1 MNKYLSTLG
10 RVFLAQL
17 FLLQVIALII
27 GFFNNPTGYLDYQ
40 NALGHQGLPGI
51 FAPLII
57 LIQLV
62 GGSALMLGLKTK
74 AAAIGMAIYAIFIS
88 FALGLSPFQ
97 YLAIVGGLLILAANP
112 TTAFSLDNLKKSS

>member
-10 RVFLAQL
+10 RIFLAQL

-62 GGSALMLGLKTK
+62 GGSALMLGFKTK
-74 AAAIGMAIYAIFIS
+74 PAAIAMAIYAIFIS
-88 FALGLSPFQ
+88 LALGLSPFQ
-97 YLAIVGGLLILAANP
+97 YLAIVGGLLTLAANP
-112 TTAFSLDNLKKSS
+112 TTAFSLDNLKK

>member
-10 RVFLAQL
+10 RVLLAQV
-17 FLLQVIALII
+17 FLLQVIALIV

-40 NALGHQGLPGI
+40 NALGHQGLPGV

-57 LIQLV
+57 LVQLV
-62 GGSALMLGLKTK
+62 GGSALLLGYKTK
-74 AAAIGMAIYAIFIS
+74 TAAIVMSTYALFIS

-97 YLAIVGGLLILAANP
+97 YLAIIGGLLTLAANP
-112 TTAFSLDNLKKSS
+112 VTALSLDNLKK

>member
-27 GFFNNPTGYLDYQ
+27 GFFNNPNGYLDYQ

-62 GGSALMLGLKTK
+62 GGSALMLGFKTK
-74 AAAIGMAIYAIFIS
+74 PAAIAMAIYAIFIS

-97 YLAIVGGLLILAANP
+97 YLAIVGGLLTLAANP

>member
-1 MNKYLSTLG
+1 MNKYLGTLG
-10 RVFLAQL
+10 RVLLAQL

-57 LIQLV
+57 LVQLV
-62 GGSALMLGLKTK
+62 GGSALLLGFKTK
-74 AAAIGMAIYAIFIS
+74 PASIAMAIYAIFIS

-97 YLAIVGGLLILAANP
+97 YLAIVGGLLTLAANP
-112 TTAFSLDNLKKSS
+112 ATAFSLDNLKK

>member
-10 RVFLAQL
+10 RVLLAQL

-27 GFFNNPTGYLDYQ
+27 GFFNSPTGYLDYQ

-57 LIQLV
+57 LVQFV
-62 GGSALMLGLKTK
+62 GGIALMLGFKTK
-74 AAAIGMAIYAIFIS
+74 LAAIAMAIYAIFIS

-97 YLAIVGGLLILAANP
+97 YMAIVGGLLTLAANP
-112 TTAFSLDNLKKSS
+112 TTAFSVDNLKRST

>member
-1 MNKYLSTLG
+1 MNKYLGTLG
-10 RVFLAQL
+10 RVLLAQL

-57 LIQLV
+57 LVQLV
-62 GGSALMLGLKTK
+62 GGSALLLGFKTK
-74 AAAIGMAIYAIFIS
+74 HAAIAMALYAIFIS

-97 YLAIVGGLLILAANP
+97 YLAIVGGLLTLAANP
-112 TTAFSLDNLKKSS
+112 ATAFSLDNLKK

>member
-27 GFFNNPTGYLDYQ
+27 GFFNNPNGYLDYQ
-40 NALGHQGLPGI
+40 NALCHQGLPGI

-62 GGSALMLGLKTK
+62 GGSALMLGFKTK
-74 AAAIGMAIYAIFIS
+74 PAAIAMAIYATFIS
-88 FALGLSPFQ
+88 LDLGLSPFQ
-97 YLAIVGGLLILAANP
+97 YLAIVGGLLTLAENP
-112 TTAFSLDNLKKSS
+112 TTAFSLDNLKK

>member
-62 GGSALMLGLKTK
+62 GGTALVLGFKTK

>member
-1 MNKYLSTLG
+1 MNKYLGTLG
-10 RVFLAQL
+10 RVLLAQL

-57 LIQLV
+57 LVQLV
-62 GGSALMLGLKTK
+62 GGSALLLGFKTK
-74 AAAIGMAIYAIFIS
+74 HAAIAMAIYAIFIS

-97 YLAIVGGLLILAANP
+97 YLAIVGGLLTLAANP
-112 TTAFSLDNLKKSS
+112 ATAFSLDNLKK

>member
-10 RVFLAQL
+10 RVLLAQL

-27 GFFNNPTGYLDYQ
+27 GFFNSPTGYLDYQ

-57 LIQLV
+57 LVQLV
-62 GGSALMLGLKTK
+62 GGVALMLGFKTK
-74 AAAIGMAIYAIFIS
+74 PAAIAMAIYAIFIS

-97 YLAIVGGLLILAANP
+97 YMAIVGGLLTLAANP
-112 TTAFSLDNLKKSS
+112 TTAFSVDNLKRST

>member
-1 MNKYLSTLG
+1 MIKYLGTLG
-10 RVFLAQL
+10 RVLLAQL

-57 LIQLV
+57 LVQLV
-62 GGSALMLGLKTK
+62 GGSALLLGFKTK
-74 AAAIGMAIYAIFIS
+74 PAAIAMAIYAIFIS

-97 YLAIVGGLLILAANP
+97 YLAIVGGLLTLAANP
-112 TTAFSLDNLKKSS
+112 TTAISLDSLKK

>member
-10 RVFLAQL
+10 RIFLAQL

-62 GGSALMLGLKTK
+62 GGSALMLGFKTK
-74 AAAIGMAIYAIFIS
+74 PAAIAMAIYAIFIS
-88 FALGLSPFQ
+88 RALGLSPFQ
-97 YLAIVGGLLILAANP
+97 YLAIVGGLLTLAANP
-112 TTAFSLDNLKKSS
+112 TTAFSLDNLKK